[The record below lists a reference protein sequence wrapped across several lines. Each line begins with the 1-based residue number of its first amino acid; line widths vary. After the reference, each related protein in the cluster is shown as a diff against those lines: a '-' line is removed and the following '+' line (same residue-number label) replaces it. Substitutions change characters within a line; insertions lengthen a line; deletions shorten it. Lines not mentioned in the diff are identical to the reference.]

1 MNPTLKKIVRIAA
14 LVIFLA
20 LGVRILSPHLQSLPE
35 SIAALQQLN
44 YWALAAAVLCE
55 VSRFMSSGYLLNVI
69 ISPFK
74 NHISNRDAT
83 SIAMASSSFGMV
95 VGGMV
100 GSIGSSAGWLQKKG
114 VKVQAAGMAG
124 FLPVLLNN
132 FTVLVLSLV
141 GVMYLLS
148 MQALTKQQMNAFLII
163 LTLLVAAF
171 ILIFLFIRNRERSKG
186 TVIKIANWAART
198 FKKPLDQQKIAQ
210 QLDEVFDMWELFLQ
224 KGWRKPLLTSFMI
237 YGFDMLALFFLFMA
251 AGQPISAR
259 ILVTGYGLPQL
270 LGKAAFIFPGGVG
283 IVEDTMISLYQQL
296 GVSNPVAVVVILSY
310 RLLSF
315 LLPAIIGFLLVVVLQ
330 KEQKNSGVTES

>member
-1 MNPTLKKIVRIAA
+1 
-14 LVIFLA
+14 
-20 LGVRILSPHLQSLPE
+20 
-35 SIAALQQLN
+35 
-44 YWALAAAVLCE
+44 
-55 VSRFMSSGYLLNVI
+55 
-69 ISPFK
+69 
-74 NHISNRDAT
+74 
-83 SIAMASSSFGMV
+83 
-95 VGGMV
+95 
-100 GSIGSSAGWLQKKG
+100 
-114 VKVQAAGMAG
+114 
-124 FLPVLLNN
+124 
-132 FTVLVLSLV
+132 
-141 GVMYLLS
+141 MYLLS